1 MGWVA
6 NAKSRPLYSRK
17 GTCIHNTG
25 GLMGPRAG
33 LDGGGGKGEYGNKSV
48 GKCVYV
54 LV

>member
-1 MGWVA
+1 
-6 NAKSRPLYSRK
+6 
-17 GTCIHNTG
+17 
-25 GLMGPRAG
+25 MGPRAG